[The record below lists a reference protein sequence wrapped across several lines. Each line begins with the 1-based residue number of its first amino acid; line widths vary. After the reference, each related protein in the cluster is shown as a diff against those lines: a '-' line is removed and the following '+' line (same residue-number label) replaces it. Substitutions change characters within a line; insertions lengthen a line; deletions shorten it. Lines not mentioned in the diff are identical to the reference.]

1 MRIVRGMNTLT
12 RRAIRGAC
20 TGAILL
26 SVAPWLAAQSPT
38 SAPPAPG
45 PGAAGPAATAPAP
58 PAPISN
64 DQASYLFGLTF
75 GEQLHSIGIGSDVTS
90 EGVSRGFK
98 EGLQG
103 KKATPAERQQIQE
116 YVHSVM
122 LAAAAHNKTAAQ
134 EFLATNGKK
143 TGVKT
148 TASGLE
154 YKVEKA
160 GDPKAPAITAED
172 EVTVNYRGK
181 LLDGSEFD
189 SSYAR
194 NQPAEFQVDHVIKG
208 WTEALQLMKPG
219 AKWKLWIPADLAYG
233 ERPRPGIP
241 GGSLLTFEVELQSFK
256 PAPPPPPPQPRAG
269 GAPGLGG
276 MPLGA
281 PSGPPG
287 STPPPPAPPPAPK

>member
-1 MRIVRGMNTLT
+1 MRIVRAMKTLT
-12 RRAIRGAC
+12 RDAIRRAC

-38 SAPPAPG
+38 SQPPAPG
-45 PGAAGPAATAPAP
+45 PGAAGPAATAPAA

-64 DQASYLFGLTF
+64 EQASYLFGLTF
-75 GEQLHSIGIGSDVTS
+75 GEQLHSIGIGSDVTA

-143 TGVKT
+143 AGVKT

-189 SSYAR
+189 SSESHGK
-194 NQPAEFQVDHVIKG
+194 PLDIPVGGVIKG
-208 WTEALQLMKPG
+208 WQEALVLMKPG
-219 AKWKLWIPADLAYG
+219 AKWTLYIPPDLAYG
-233 ERPRPGIP
+233 ANPRPGIP
-241 GGSLLTFEVELQSFK
+241 GNSLLVFDIEVLSVKPKQAAPVPMPQK
-256 PAPPPPPPQPRAG
+256 PA
-269 GAPGLGG
+269 
-276 MPLGA
+276 
-281 PSGPPG
+281 
-287 STPPPPAPPPAPK
+287 TTAPKPQ